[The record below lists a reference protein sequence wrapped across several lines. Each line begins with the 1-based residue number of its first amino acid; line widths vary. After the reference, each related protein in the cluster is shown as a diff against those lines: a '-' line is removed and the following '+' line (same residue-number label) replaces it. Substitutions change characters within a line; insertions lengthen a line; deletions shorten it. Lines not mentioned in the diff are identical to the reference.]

1 MPSDGSPP
9 FWFLGRWTGHFA
21 VLGVLFLG
29 DGYWSVWGVDDF
41 MGFIVLIVK
50 IGGQDGSIG
59 YGMILYRSFDEQVQ
73 KLRWFVCNGSRI

>member
-9 FWFLGRWTGHFA
+9 FWFSGRWTGHFA

-59 YGMILYRSFDEQVQ
+59 YGMILYRSFDERV
-73 KLRWFVCNGSRI
+73 